1 MALFCFSFSFP
12 TMALFSG
19 QQLLVGPTHWAM
31 FSPSSGPG
39 LPSWQ
44 ERDVGLSADIKDVR
58 SSHTSSSLSEAMN
71 VSMVLPQK
79 LLENKHRDPC
89 STFPT
94 GKGSGGGGSWE
105 MAGGGGGRV

>member
-1 MALFCFSFSFP
+1 M
-12 TMALFSG
+12 
-19 QQLLVGPTHWAM
+19 GPTHWVV

-58 SSHTSSSLSEAMN
+58 SSQTSSSLSEAMN

-79 LLENKHRDPC
+79 HLENKHRELFH
-89 STFPT
+89 FPDRQRQWRGLAGRLGSLNT
-94 GKGSGGGGSWE
+94 GHGSCL
-105 MAGGGGGRV
+105 